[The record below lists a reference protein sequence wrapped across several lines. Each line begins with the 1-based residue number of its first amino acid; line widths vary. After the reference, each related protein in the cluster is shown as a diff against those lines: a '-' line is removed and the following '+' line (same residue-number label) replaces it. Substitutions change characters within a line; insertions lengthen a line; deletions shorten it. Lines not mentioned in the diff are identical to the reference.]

1 MTTADFIPCPDCTTT
16 DTCGFMGRCA
26 GATCAATGHRCLT
39 PAACRRLGCS
49 AAGATNVHGRRDMA
63 VDVSGGA
70 SGEHQ
75 AVLAS
80 TGDTQAHPYAALR
93 AILEDAYAQAA
104 SGKGAERHAN
114 GRPWTE
120 QPINTITEAVG
131 VGFPAGQAVKKL
143 TEAMGMLR
151 RGEADAAR
159 REILGAIVYAAALA
173 HHIGGKR

>member
-1 MTTADFIPCPDCTTT
+1 MTTSDFIPCPPCTTP
-16 DTCGFMGRCA
+16 DACGFMGRCA
-26 GATCAATGHRCLT
+26 RRTADALDALMASDADLIAAPDYG
-39 PAACRRLGCS
+39 
-49 AAGATNVHGRRDMA
+49 
-63 VDVSGGA
+63 
-70 SGEHQ
+70 
-75 AVLAS
+75 
-80 TGDTQAHPYAALR
+80 QAHAYSVLR

-131 VGFPAGQAVKKL
+131 VGFPAGQAMKKL
-143 TEAMGMLR
+143 GEAMGMLR